1 MKNLM
6 KNTIFLYREW
16 VSIKSTNAPAILMIK
31 KACNKRK
38 EHSTF
43 AEILK
48 SLKMLNLL
56 RKVSAEKPQ
65 KVWL

>member
-16 VSIKSTNAPAILMIK
+16 IYIKSTNAPAILMIK

-38 EHSTF
+38 EHSSF
-43 AEILK
+43 A
-48 SLKMLNLL
+48 
-56 RKVSAEKPQ
+56 AEKAD
-65 KVWL
+65 LLERLCY